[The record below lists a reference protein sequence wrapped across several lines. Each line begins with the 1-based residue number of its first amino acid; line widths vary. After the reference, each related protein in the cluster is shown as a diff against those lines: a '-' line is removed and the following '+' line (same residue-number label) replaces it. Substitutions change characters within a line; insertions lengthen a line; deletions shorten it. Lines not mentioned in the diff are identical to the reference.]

1 MRLIDCFMEIVRDEK
16 FKDKLESSSH
26 PFKDIYN
33 YCKNIGFE
41 KSYNEFKKEFTEL
54 LSITVQKIPDDKLSF
69 VSGGEMNKVFSKFS
83 ASILSALTIS
93 TVVPSTNA
101 VNSKLPEPPNKLKSI
116 VKIAKNNP
124 GKTASIGIGGLI
136 TTIAAAC
143 GGGYLLYKAYNK
155 NLNFD
160 TNLKNVKLFT
170 DPEEMKNHFLKQNG
184 KDTSYK
190 GLFIQ
195 ELVLS
200 KSVFSDINKL
210 KSSLEK
216 LNKFEIK
223 VKMIKNDGTITKPLP
238 FRKVLKLDCYYN
250 NDSEPQYNSLHFSY
264 DESKYKGIKEICSIG
279 DKTAKLA
286 IGRHKINILINP
298 DLENIAIASSVEYG
312 KATIGIM
319 DFKVL
324 QTIVGVNE
332 NYKSDFYKHISDLSN
347 NPDLG
352 YNFRSFSFQ
361 QQHLPHRFNCKKF
374 LEKFVRLYNKGELGI
389 RIRIN
394 EESFATTLFVN
405 ENENKKEKE
414 KEKYI
419 VAANVLDLN
428 NSYLEVDEEKW
439 TKICSSEN
447 KDIYINKSL
456 KYWMIKDKRFKKY
469 GYLSPEIGSFSA
481 PGSLYSELIL
491 LDLDINSKKKIF
503 EQTEDIFCNSNLLL
517 ECRAKF
523 IFSSSTDSINYAEE
537 YFNEIKELSPNF
549 ANKIL
554 ETAINKNL
562 FIDPDE
568 KNKNLK
574 NNIINKFI
582 QIHRNAPNFAKEIA
596 KEATEKNLNCA
607 KYFNEII
614 NMSEEQIDKFMKSD
628 KYSNLAKM
636 KSYLSEEK
644 IENTENIENIEKTE
658 NIENTKDKNN

>member
-101 VNSKLPEPPNKLKSI
+101 VNYKLPELPNKLKSI

-190 GLFIQ
+190 GLFIRGI
-195 ELVLS
+195 ESLES
-200 KSVFSDINKL
+200 SCSDINKL

-238 FRKVLKLDCYYN
+238 FREVLKLDCYYN
-250 NDSEPQYNSLHFSY
+250 NDLEPQYTSVHFSY

-286 IGRHKINILINP
+286 IECHNINILINP

-312 KATIGIM
+312 NAFIGIM

-347 NPDLG
+347 NPNLEFNSIAV
-352 YNFRSFSFQ
+352 YLNSEC
-361 QQHLPHRFNCKKF
+361 LPSNNCKEF
-374 LEKFVRLYNKGELGI
+374 LEKFAGMYNKGELGI

-394 EESFATTLFVN
+394 EESFATTLSAKLRYLV
-405 ENENKKEKE
+405 
-414 KEKYI
+414 
-419 VAANVLDLN
+419 ANVLDIKK
-428 NSYLEVDEEKW
+428 SYLEVDEKKW
-439 TKICSSEN
+439 TKIYSSED
-447 KDIYINKSL
+447 KDIYINKPL
-456 KYWMIKDKRFKKY
+456 GYWVISRKPNHLY
-469 GYLSPEIGSFSA
+469 CPSEIGLLSA
-481 PGSLYSELIL
+481 PEPLHEELTL
-491 LDLDINSKKKIF
+491 LDLDTNSKKKIF
-503 EQTEDIFCNSNLLL
+503 EQMEDTFCNSNLLL
-517 ECRAKF
+517 ERRATL
-523 IFSSSTDSINYAEE
+523 IFGSSTNIIEYAENC
-537 YFNEIKELSPNF
+537 FNEAKELSPNF

-582 QIHRNAPNFAKEIA
+582 QIHRNDPNFAKEIA
-596 KEATEKNLNCA
+596 KEATEKNLNYA
-607 KYFNEII
+607 EYFNKII
-614 NMSEEQIDKFMKSD
+614 NMSEEQIDEFMKSD
-628 KYSNLAKM
+628 KYSNLEEM
-636 KSYLSEEK
+636 KSYLSE
-644 IENTENIENIEKTE
+644 E